1 VGATG
6 LSASPKE
13 YRARLQDQPDDQVDA
28 WVAEALRDISIRRGV
43 LQALHDIEHATGVPE
58 SAFSGVFAAG
68 GGPPAVVG
76 RTAAGEL
83 MVPATTLH
91 CLVPGIRAVYPDARE
106 RLIEYLVENFEDLIY
121 V

>member
-1 VGATG
+1 
-6 LSASPKE
+6 
-13 YRARLQDQPDDQVDA
+13 
-28 WVAEALRDISIRRGV
+28 
-43 LQALHDIEHATGVPE
+43 
-58 SAFSGVFAAG
+58 
-68 GGPPAVVG
+68 
-76 RTAAGEL
+76 